1 MTLFSGITLVTPVLR
16 INNRERNTE
25 FYRKN
30 LGFKVLKEENSQ
42 VFFGGHQEKL
52 VRFSIEESP
61 SMRVRAVEG
70 PKKLASVII
79 KAEDP
84 KEIESLLASGVSF
97 SHLFKGEKGYA
108 YEILSPENDVILL
121 HAENDWTGLEEI
133 SREGLTFSSLPN
145 FQGLSNF
152 TIEQL
157 ILNVADLPESQAFYK
172 KLAGLDFLPDLQ
184 EAQGE
189 DLKAAENTTWDLEF
203 IEYHVPADY
212 DFLALKVYF
221 EEAGLSVYLD
231 RGQRVLVVSDPSQIE
246 LWFSK

>member
-84 KEIESLLASGVSF
+84 KEIESLLASVVFPSRTFLRGKRDMLMKFCHQKMMSF
-97 SHLFKGEKGYA
+97 FSMLKMIG
-108 YEILSPENDVILL
+108 P
-121 HAENDWTGLEEI
+121 DWK
-133 SREGLTFSSLPN
+133 R
-145 FQGLSNF
+145 
-152 TIEQL
+152 
-157 ILNVADLPESQAFYK
+157 Y
-172 KLAGLDFLPDLQ
+172 Q
-184 EAQGE
+184 E
-189 DLKAAENTTWDLEF
+189 
-203 IEYHVPADY
+203 
-212 DFLALKVYF
+212 
-221 EEAGLSVYLD
+221 
-231 RGQRVLVVSDPSQIE
+231 RG
-246 LWFSK
+246 